1 MSLAGYWESSYRSG
15 HVPWDPGPY
24 DRHVP
29 RVLEDHR
36 IRPGRAL
43 DVGCGTGATLVYLA
57 TRGFEAT
64 GIDIAPTA
72 LEIAERAARRTG
84 VSVEWRLGSFPHE
97 FPPEELPDESFDLVV
112 ERGFLHMHTVPQEH
126 APLLA
131 AVHRV
136 LTRGG
141 TFYSLAAK
149 REGARSFGGPP
160 KWREEELRRAVEP
173 YFEIVEM
180 RGDVFT
186 PGEPGSMLA
195 WVTVMRPH

>member
-1 MSLAGYWESSYRSG
+1 MSLGGYWESSYRSG

-29 RVLEDHR
+29 RVLADHR
-36 IRPGRAL
+36 IEPGRAL

-57 TRGFEAT
+57 KLGFETT

-72 LEIAERAARRTG
+72 LEIARRTAGREG
-84 VSVEWRLGSFPHE
+84 VAGNWLVGSFPEE
-97 FPPEELPDESFDLVV
+97 FPPEVLPDDSFDFVI
-112 ERGFLHMHTVPQEH
+112 ERGFLHMHTMPQEH
-126 APLLA
+126 APILA
-131 AVHRV
+131 GIQRV
-136 LTRGG
+136 LRRGG

-149 REGARSFGGPP
+149 REGARGFGGPP
-160 KWREEELRRAVEP
+160 KWREDEIRRAVEP
-173 YFEIVEM
+173 YFRIVEM

-186 PGEPGSMLA
+186 PKETGSMPA

>member
-1 MSLAGYWESSYRSG
+1 MSLGGYWESSYRSG

-29 RVLEDHR
+29 RVLADHR
-36 IRPGRAL
+36 IEPGRAL

-57 TRGFEAT
+57 KLGFETT

-72 LEIAERAARRTG
+72 LEIARRTAGREG
-84 VSVEWRLGSFPHE
+84 VAGNWLVGSFPEE
-97 FPPEELPDESFDLVV
+97 FPPEVLPDESFDFVI
-112 ERGFLHMHTVPQEH
+112 ERGFLHMHTMPQEH
-126 APLLA
+126 APILA
-131 AVHRV
+131 GIQRV
-136 LTRGG
+136 LRRGG

-160 KWREEELRRAVEP
+160 KWREDEIRRAVEP
-173 YFEIVEM
+173 YFRIVEM

-186 PGEPGSMLA
+186 PEEAGSMPA